1 MRGGE
6 QATIKT
12 NDDSV
17 QWRIYVALRGAE
29 LVYL

>member
-6 QATIKT
+6 QAIVKT

-17 QWRIYVALRGAE
+17 QWRIYAALGGAE